1 MSALTL
7 RRSARIGEKR
17 APREFVVVRM
27 CWPGQAERATVI
39 EEEQQSPAGRES
51 GDTGGSLEW
60 LERNRSGVVLVL
72 LVLTAVALGLYALQ
86 LRNTAP
92 IEITPVQTELRDIR
106 VYVTGA
112 VAQPGVYAA
121 NTGERVGDVVARA
134 GGLTAEAD
142 PVAINLA
149 RRTRDEMH
157 IHVPAKGEAR
167 SATGSGA
174 APSPLAPL
182 NLNTASQS
190 DLEALPGIGEV
201 TARRILA
208 SREAD
213 GPFGNVDDLQRAGVR
228 LSVIEQIRNLVV
240 AE

>member
-1 MSALTL
+1 M
-7 RRSARIGEKR
+7 
-17 APREFVVVRM
+17 
-27 CWPGQAERATVI
+27 I

-167 SATGSGA
+167 PAAGSGA

-213 GPFGNVDDLQRAGVR
+213 GPFGSVDDLQRAGVR

>member
-1 MSALTL
+1 MLD
-7 RRSARIGEKR
+7 
-17 APREFVVVRM
+17 
-27 CWPGQAERATVI
+27 Q
-39 EEEQQSPAGRES
+39 EQQPAAATGAGEPAGAPH
-51 GDTGGSLEW
+51 W
-60 LERNRSGVVLVL
+60 LERHRLSIVL
-72 LVLTAVALGLYALQ
+72 LLVVLTAIALGLYALQ

-92 IEITPVQTELRDIR
+92 ISITPVQTELRDIK

-121 NTGERVGDVVARA
+121 TSGERVGDVVARA
-134 GGLTAEAD
+134 GGLTSEAD

-157 IHVPAKGEAR
+157 IHVPSKGDTAQ
-167 SATGSGA
+167 AGASGT
-174 APSPLAPL
+174 APSPLRPI
-182 NLNTASQS
+182 NINTATQKE
-190 DLEALPGIGEV
+190 LETLPGIGEV

-213 GPFGNVDDLQRAGVR
+213 GPFASADDLRRAGVR
-228 LSVIEQIRNLVV
+228 ESVIDQIRSLVV